1 MGVDVEVIVEVLLA
15 SITLEV
21 RVAPKVV
28 AEEATDHHTVVV
40 KSQEPVRLRS
50 SPKIR
55 RKTRP
60 VKIQNRRPRARR
72 VGMTPQLPHQL
83 QRRLHQHLLQ
93 QKNPLRLQHQL
104 LVTARLLPRSAL
116 PACMTRQ
123 TASQKTNKTK
133 MNFKKRNKKKS
144 PTPHKINVWKRY
156 NSSRLYLSR
165 QLVCHSVNSSLNTY
179 YYLVV

>member
-1 MGVDVEVIVEVLLA
+1 MGVDVEVTVEVPLA

-21 RVAPKVV
+21 RVAHKVV

-50 SPKIR
+50 SPRIR

-60 VKIQNRRPRARR
+60 VKSQNRRPRARR

-83 QRRLHQHLLQ
+83 QK
-93 QKNPLRLQHQL
+93 KNPLRLQHQL

-133 MNFKKRNKKKS
+133 MNFIKKKQKKS

-156 NSSRLYLSR
+156 NSRRFDWSR
-165 QLVCHSVNSSLNTY
+165 QLVRHA
-179 YYLVV
+179 